1 MGLEVVIGYHHRS
14 MKYDPSLLSDGE
26 SIVTQFRP
34 HYRMLLVPMG
44 WFILVLIALGL
55 LIAIGDIWWYTNDI
69 LLLIVLIAFVLLVL
83 WPIIKWWFT
92 LYVLTSERLISRQGV
107 ISRSGVEIPLE
118 NINNVLFH
126 QSVIERVL
134 KSGDLMIESAGQS
147 GQVRFDNVW
156 RPDEFQALLYRT
168 REDRA
173 RALSEQSRPGPED
186 PTEQLERLARLH
198 RQGSITDEEYERSKQ
213 ALLDDL

>member
-1 MGLEVVIGYHHRS
+1 

-34 HYRMLLVPMG
+34 HYRMLLIPMG
-44 WFILVLIALGL
+44 WFVLILIGLIAL
-55 LIAIGDIWWYTNDI
+55 AWIGDMWWYLNDI
-69 LLLIVLIAFVLLVL
+69 LLLIVVVAFVLLVI
-83 WPIIKWWFT
+83 WPVIKWWFT
-92 LYVLTSERLISRQGV
+92 LYVLTTERLISREGV

-168 REDRA
+168 REDRT
-173 RALSEQSRPGPED
+173 RGLSEQGQPDAGD
-186 PTEQLERLARLH
+186 PTQQLERLARLH
-198 RQGSITDEEYERSKQ
+198 QQGSITDEEYERSKRR
-213 ALLDDL
+213 LLEGL

>member
-1 MGLEVVIGYHHRS
+1 
-14 MKYDPSLLSDGE
+14 MKYDPNLLSEGE
-26 SIVTQFRP
+26 RIVTQFRP

-44 WFILVLIALGL
+44 WFVLVVLALAAL
-55 LIAIGDIWWYTNDI
+55 AWIGDTWWYVNDI
-69 LLLIVLIAFVLLVL
+69 LLLVVLIAFVLLVV
-83 WPIIKWWFT
+83 WPVIKWWFT
-92 LYVLTSERLISRQGV
+92 LYVLTTERLISRQGV

-118 NINNVLFH
+118 NINNVLFS
-126 QSVIERVL
+126 QSVIERIL

-168 REDRA
+168 REERT
-173 RALSEQSRPGPED
+173 RALSEQTHGGASGD

-198 RQGSITDEEYERSKQ
+198 RQGSITDEEYERSKR
-213 ALLDDL
+213 ALLEGL

>member
-1 MGLEVVIGYHHRS
+1 

-44 WFILVLIALGL
+44 WFVLILIALAAL
-55 LIAIGDIWWYTNDI
+55 VWIGDMWWYLNDV
-69 LLLIVLIAFVLLVL
+69 LLLIVLVAFVLLVI
-83 WPIIKWWFT
+83 WPVIKWWFT
-92 LYVLTSERLISRQGV
+92 LYVLTTERLISRQGV

-118 NINNVLFH
+118 NINNVLFS
-126 QSVIERVL
+126 QSVIERIL

-168 REDRA
+168 REDRT
-173 RALSEQSRPGPED
+173 RELSRQIRGGADD
-186 PTEQLERLARLH
+186 PTAQLERLARLH
-198 RQGSITDEEYERSKQ
+198 EQGSITDEEYERSKQ
-213 ALLDDL
+213 NLLEDL

>member
-1 MGLEVVIGYHHRS
+1 
-14 MKYDPSLLSDGE
+14 MKYDPNLLSDGE

-34 HYRMLLVPMG
+34 HYRMLLVPIG
-44 WFILVLIALGL
+44 WFIVVLIALAL
-55 LIAIGDIWWYTNDI
+55 LVSIGDMWWYVNDI
-69 LLLIVLIAFVLLVL
+69 LLLIVLVAFALLVL
-83 WPIIKWWFT
+83 WPVVKWWFT
-92 LYVLTSERLISRQGV
+92 LYVLTTERLISREGV

-118 NINNVLFH
+118 SINNVLFS
-126 QSVIERVL
+126 QAVIERIL

-168 REDRA
+168 REDRT
-173 RALSEQSRPGPED
+173 RALSEQTHSRGSGD

-198 RQGSITDEEYERSKQ
+198 RDGSITDEEYEQSKR
-213 ALLDDL
+213 AVLGDL